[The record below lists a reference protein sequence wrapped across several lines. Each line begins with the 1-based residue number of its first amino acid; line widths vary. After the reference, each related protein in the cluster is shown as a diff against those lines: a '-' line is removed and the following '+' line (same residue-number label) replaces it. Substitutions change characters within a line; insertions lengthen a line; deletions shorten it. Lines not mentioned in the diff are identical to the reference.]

1 MLSLDYAK
9 KIGNRYIMNFFADS
23 IDDFK
28 EVMNGKEYITRNGM
42 NYGVPLPSSTII
54 LTTPHNKKETYILDE
69 SGQWEE
75 GCSSGGSGGGSA
87 VQVDSISALPS
98 LGNTGTVY
106 FITDENAIYRWDE
119 DGLRY
124 VCVGR
129 NYEEIKII
137 NGGDANKEI

>member
-23 IDDFK
+23 IGDCK

-42 NYGVPLPSSTII
+42 NYGVPLPSSTIV

-75 GCSSGGSGGGSA
+75 GCTGGGGGGGSA
-87 VQVDSISALPS
+87 VQVDSVSALPS
-98 LGNTGTVY
+98 FGSTGTVY

-119 DGLRY
+119 DGLKY
-124 VCVGR
+124 FCVGR

-137 NGGDANKEI
+137 NGGDAKKEI